1 MARITK
7 YKGVHNGFNVP
18 SQGRIRV
25 KIVRFI
31 STDDFIKS
39 MHDKIKETDIKKNVI
54 LILLYHLQGLM
65 IAERNLGTES
75 REAIILSKHFL
86 SMLTK
91 EVGNFDFFKSNIK
104 IILDMCAD
112 TLETIYKDIDNCSE
126 CEATTELK
134 KLYRIAYKMVKF
146 LTDNPTNVDSVLE
159 RLHFNQV
166 NLLSND
172 SNNMIDINM

>member
-1 MARITK
+1 MAKITK
-7 YKGVHNGFNVP
+7 CKHNGVL
-18 SQGRIRV
+18 GRFRV
-25 KIVRFI
+25 QRVQFMN
-31 STDDFIKS
+31 TVDFIKS
-39 MHDKIKETDIKKNVI
+39 MHNKIKETDVKKNVI

-65 IAERNLGTES
+65 IAERDLGTES

-112 TLETIYKDIDNCSE
+112 TLETLYKDIDNCSE

-134 KLYRIAYKMVKF
+134 ELYRIAFKTVKF
-146 LTDNPTNVDSVLE
+146 LTDNSINVDSVLE
-159 RLHFNQV
+159 RLRFK
-166 NLLSND
+166 
-172 SNNMIDINM
+172 